1 MDPISIAVSA
11 ISVAGAAAKIS
22 LWLYNVV
29 ETTARID
36 STVLALSR
44 EVKSL
49 DDNLKSLSRTLQ
61 GCQSQALTLMHMNDE
76 IWRSIENNLHDC
88 GEALEEL
95 QTLVEEV
102 KRPVASR
109 NIFRKPN
116 LAMRLELRKKEITEF
131 QDKINKSNSAMQTA
145 VGVVSL
151 SLALRQNAS
160 SDLLM
165 SELQRLRE
173 LVEKTQRAARDSSN
187 VSYPAAARMSRS
199 LQGLAQAA
207 RKFHSN
213 ASTTASTRY
222 EGARQ
227 SRGRYGSHW
236 LGSDAGSLS
245 DFERDRIRDWTSGLR
260 VIDEV
265 TDTAST
271 VGTTPTGTTTTDRD
285 TVITGITT
293 PDPEEEEDD
302 DLELD
307 LEIFQ
312 NAEELGRMS
321 FAKRDYENAEKFLNK
336 AMSGVTGTSSD
347 PAQFENLKLQLSIC
361 YCFQA
366 KWQAAEAVLST
377 LGKKKRKA
385 DLPVFHLLHAVA
397 LAHLADEKYDSA
409 YSACKRSLQGKKKA
423 HGGKTNQDYIDSLCL
438 LAAICE
444 VRGEPIEAA
453 AIRHSIPGD
462 KMPAGF
468 PMPQEFIRS
477 HKSIIDNAFGKGF
490 NSNDE
495 AGPSSGGHAAA
506 EEDDTWSL
514 HASEGDAAER
524 IEQDT
529 GKEITTGND
538 ERISSQVGGW
548 DTGKE
553 ILSVPDGSHMTV
565 NPVTNKRIFS
575 DVETYDEET
584 GKILA
589 WAEWE
594 NCEWIPLHRYF
605 EAHHY
610 MIDDLIIDDQARR
623 RNNLPTKCRKD
634 EDKHSDLL
642 VVDIERLH
650 DAAYGTDSLK
660 EVYIPDV
667 PERPMGPG
675 PGLGI
680 STWQPPAI
688 STTFADEFSSNLYIS
703 EPRGDGVTTAPP
715 LHTQNSMDNTLL
727 SPSSPVVYRHQASRS
742 ADFTARPLEQ
752 SNNPFRRAASQRN
765 LNNPVAETL
774 KHTASF
780 ESLSRSHGPPAP
792 WTGRRYGTTRE
803 SPRLLQTPAVFLR
816 DVPDGKT
823 DGLILGVHLGL
834 ETAEVAVS
842 FDTGTIETCPGTL
855 YLNHT
860 SKPPDSI
867 PWFDCLSHTN
877 PPSSPPLS
885 TPTSPSLPSDPLSL
899 TTHPYHLL
907 QILQL
912 HALQSQSPLSTP
924 TSLPLPSP
932 ATYPAAATTFESS
945 LIRLASGLAKWIETT
960 RSGFYLAFTPL
971 DEIVFA
977 VPDALLSLPAARHK
991 LLDVLSRNELFR
1003 HAKVTPAS
1011 VAVVWYFLRTQGREV
1026 LLGGVG
1032 GGRGRIQVLVVQV
1045 GQLLAEVARY
1055 EIVAENG
1062 AVVVRAVGEARS
1074 EVCGAV
1080 QVEIRFAQMA
1090 YERLTGVVSR
1100 YKMRMAQGKLLGLVR
1115 TCVVRFRREV
1125 LLDFGGGE
1133 GVGGQGRRFLDSMV
1147 VGGEE
1152 SGKGGKWV
1160 VTGLE
1165 VPAGFPGLE
1174 NGSVEFSHKD
1184 IEGCFE
1190 GVTGRVGVMVGEAMR
1205 RGVEDG
1211 VVSNIFLT
1219 GCFAKS
1225 TMLVKAVDSAIQ
1237 HRGASRLWVQ
1247 HECTPHGAVMQ
1258 AKQLDFVNLQTS

>member
-1 MDPISIAVSA
+1 
-11 ISVAGAAAKIS
+11 
-22 LWLYNVV
+22 
-29 ETTARID
+29 
-36 STVLALSR
+36 
-44 EVKSL
+44 
-49 DDNLKSLSRTLQ
+49 
-61 GCQSQALTLMHMNDE
+61 
-76 IWRSIENNLHDC
+76 
-88 GEALEEL
+88 
-95 QTLVEEV
+95 
-102 KRPVASR
+102 
-109 NIFRKPN
+109 
-116 LAMRLELRKKEITEF
+116 
-131 QDKINKSNSAMQTA
+131 
-145 VGVVSL
+145 
-151 SLALRQNAS
+151 
-160 SDLLM
+160 M
-165 SELQRLRE
+165 SELQRLRG
-173 LVEKTQRAARDSSN
+173 LVENTQRAARDSSN

-207 RKFHSN
+207 RRFHSN

-227 SRGRYGSHW
+227 SRRFGSAW

-260 VIDEV
+260 AIDEV

-271 VGTTPTGTTTTDRD
+271 VGTTPTGTTTTDRE
-285 TVITGITT
+285 TVITT
-293 PDPEEEEDD
+293 PDPEEEDDD

-321 FAKRDYENAEKFLNK
+321 FAKRDYDNAEKFLNK

-347 PAQFENLKLQLSIC
+347 PAHFENLKLQLSIC

-409 YSACKRSLQGKKKA
+409 YNACKRSLQGKKKA

-477 HKSIIDNAFGKGF
+477 HKSIIATAFGKGF
-490 NSNDE
+490 NNTDAAE
-495 AGPSSGGHAAA
+495 PSSGGHAAE

-524 IEQDT
+524 SEQDT
-529 GKEITTGND
+529 GKEIITDNE

-553 ILSVPDGSHMTV
+553 ILSVPHGSHMTV

-575 DVETYDEET
+575 DVRRYDEET
-584 GKILA
+584 GRILA

-605 EAHHY
+605 EAHHH

-623 RNNLPTKCRKD
+623 NYNLPSKCMKD

-660 EVYIPDV
+660 EVYFPFPADREI

-680 STWQPPAI
+680 STWQPPTI
-688 STTFADEFSSNLYIS
+688 NTTLADAFSSNLYIS

-715 LHTQNSMDNTLL
+715 LHTHNSMDNTLL
-727 SPSSPVVYRHQASRS
+727 SPTSPQIYRHQSSRS
-742 ADFTARPLEQ
+742 VDFTGRPLEQ

-780 ESLSRSHGPPAP
+780 ESLSHSRGPPAP
-792 WTGRRYGTTRE
+792 WTGRRYGTTHE

-860 SKPPDSI
+860 SKPPDSL
-867 PWFDCLSHTN
+867 PWFDCLAHAT
-877 PPSSPPLS
+877 PSSPPLS
-885 TPTSPSLPSDPLSL
+885 TPASPSFPSDPISL

-912 HALQSQSPLSTP
+912 HALQSQSPLSTS

-932 ATYPAAATTFESS
+932 ASYSAAATTFESS
-945 LIRLASGLAKWIETT
+945 LNRLASGLAKWIETT

-977 VPDALLSLPAARHK
+977 VPDALLALPTAK
-991 LLDVLSRNELFR
+991 TKFIDILSRNELFR

-1011 VAVVWYFLRTQGREV
+1011 VAVIWYFLRTKGREV
-1026 LLGGVG
+1026 LLGGGVG
-1032 GGRGRIQVLVVQV
+1032 MGGRQSKIQVLVVQV

-1062 AVVVRAVGEARS
+1062 AVVVRPVVAGEEGEEASSSRS

-1080 QVEIRFAQMA
+1080 QVEIRFAQLA
-1090 YERLTGVVSR
+1090 YEKLAGIAGR
-1100 YKMRMAQGKLLGLVR
+1100 YKMRMAGAKLLALAR
-1115 TCVVRFRREV
+1115 TCAVQFRKEV
-1125 LLDFGGGE
+1125 LLGFAGGE
-1133 GVGGQGRRFLDSMV
+1133 KKAGGQQGRRFLDSFV
-1147 VGGEE
+1147 VSEGGD
-1152 SGKGGKWV
+1152 GGGKWV
-1160 VTGLE
+1160 AKGLE

-1174 NGSVEFSHKD
+1174 NGSVEFSHEE
-1184 IEGCFE
+1184 IEACFE
-1190 GVTGRVGVMVGEAMR
+1190 GVTSRVGTMVGEAMR
-1205 RGVEDG
+1205 RGAEDG
-1211 VVSNIFLT
+1211 VVSVSLT
-1219 GCFAKS
+1219 
-1225 TMLVKAVDSAIQ
+1225 
-1237 HRGASRLWVQ
+1237 
-1247 HECTPHGAVMQ
+1247 
-1258 AKQLDFVNLQTS
+1258 

>member
-1 MDPISIAVSA
+1 
-11 ISVAGAAAKIS
+11 
-22 LWLYNVV
+22 
-29 ETTARID
+29 
-36 STVLALSR
+36 
-44 EVKSL
+44 
-49 DDNLKSLSRTLQ
+49 
-61 GCQSQALTLMHMNDE
+61 MHMNDE
-76 IWRSIENNLHDC
+76 IWRSIESNLHDC

-102 KRPVASR
+102 KKPIASR

-116 LAMRLELRKKEITEF
+116 LAMRLGMRKKEISEF

-151 SLALRQNAS
+151 SLALRQNVS
-160 SDLLM
+160 SEMLM
-165 SELQRLRE
+165 SELQRLRG
-173 LVEKTQRAARDSSN
+173 LVENTQRAARDSSN

-207 RKFHSN
+207 RRFHSN

-222 EGARQ
+222 EGTRQ
-227 SRGRYGSHW
+227 SRRYGSAW

-260 VIDEV
+260 AIDEV

-271 VGTTPTGTTTTDRD
+271 VGTTPTGTTTTDRE
-285 TVITGITT
+285 TIITT
-293 PDPEEEEDD
+293 PDPEEEDDD

-321 FAKRDYENAEKFLNK
+321 FAKRDYDNAEKFLNK

-347 PAQFENLKLQLSIC
+347 PAHFENLKLQLSIC

-409 YSACKRSLQGKKKA
+409 YNACKRSLQGKKKA

-462 KMPAGF
+462 KMAAGF

-477 HKSIIDNAFGKGF
+477 HKSIIDVAFGKGF
-490 NSNDE
+490 NSNDA
-495 AGPSSGGHAAA
+495 AGPSASGHAHE

-514 HASEGDAAER
+514 HASEGDAADR
-524 IEQDT
+524 SEQDT
-529 GKEITTGND
+529 GKEIITDNE

-553 ILSVPDGSHMTV
+553 ILSVPAGSHMTV

-584 GKILA
+584 GRILA
-589 WAEWE
+589 WAEWD
-594 NCEWIPLHRYF
+594 NCEWIPLNRYF

-610 MIDDLIIDDQARR
+610 MIDDLIIDAQARR
-623 RNNLPTKCRKD
+623 NYNLPRKCMRD

-642 VVDIERLH
+642 VADIERLH
-650 DAAYGTDSLK
+650 DAVHGTDSFK

-680 STWQPPAI
+680 STWQPPTI
-688 STTFADEFSSNLYIS
+688 STTLADEFSSNLYIS

-715 LHTQNSMDNTLL
+715 LHTHNSTDSTHL
-727 SPSSPVVYRHQASRS
+727 SPTSPQIYRHQSSRS
-742 ADFTARPLEQ
+742 ADFTGRPLEQ

-765 LNNPVAETL
+765 LNNPVTETL

-780 ESLSRSHGPPAP
+780 ESLGHSHGPPAP
-792 WTGRRYGTTRE
+792 WTGRRYGSTRE

-860 SKPPDSI
+860 SKPPDSL
-867 PWFDCLSHTN
+867 PWFDCLCHTA
-877 PPSSPPLS
+877 PSSPPLS
-885 TPTSPSLPSDPLSL
+885 SPTTPSFPSDPISL

-912 HALQSQSPLSTP
+912 HALQSQSSLSTS

-932 ATYPAAATTFESS
+932 ATYPTAASTLESS
-945 LIRLASGLAKWIETT
+945 LARLASGLAKWIDTT
-960 RSGFYLAFTPL
+960 RGGFYLAFTPL

-977 VPDALLSLPAARHK
+977 VPDALLSLPAAQQK
-991 LLDVLSRNELFR
+991 LLDLLARNPLFR

-1011 VAVVWYFLRTQGREV
+1011 VAVVWFFLRTQGREV
-1026 LLGGVG
+1026 LLGGGRG
-1032 GGRGRIQVLVVQV
+1032 GGSSNRIQVLVVQA
-1045 GQLLAEVARY
+1045 GQLLTELARY

-1062 AVVVRAVGEARS
+1062 AVVVRPVGEARS

-1080 QVEIRFAQMA
+1080 QVELRFAQLA
-1090 YERLTGVVSR
+1090 HEKIVGIVGR
-1100 YKMRMAQGKLLGLVR
+1100 YKMRMAGAKLLGLVR
-1115 TCVVRFRREV
+1115 TCAVRFRREV
-1125 LLDFGGGE
+1125 LLDFAGGE
-1133 GVGGQGRRFLDSMV
+1133 EERVPRQGGRFLDSLV
-1147 VGGEE
+1147 AEDGAGG
-1152 SGKGGKWV
+1152 SGGKWV

-1165 VPAGFPGLE
+1165 VPAGYPGLE
-1174 NGSVEFSHKD
+1174 NGSVEFSYKE

-1190 GVTGRVGVMVGEAMR
+1190 GVTGRVGAMVGEGMR

-1211 VVSNIFLT
+1211 VVSSVFLT
-1219 GCFAKS
+1219 GSFAKS
-1225 TMLVKAVDSAIQ
+1225 ALVVKAVDSAIQ
-1237 HRGASRLWVQ
+1237 HRGAPRLWVQ

>member
-1 MDPISIAVSA
+1 
-11 ISVAGAAAKIS
+11 
-22 LWLYNVV
+22 
-29 ETTARID
+29 
-36 STVLALSR
+36 
-44 EVKSL
+44 
-49 DDNLKSLSRTLQ
+49 
-61 GCQSQALTLMHMNDE
+61 
-76 IWRSIENNLHDC
+76 
-88 GEALEEL
+88 
-95 QTLVEEV
+95 
-102 KRPVASR
+102 
-109 NIFRKPN
+109 
-116 LAMRLELRKKEITEF
+116 
-131 QDKINKSNSAMQTA
+131 
-145 VGVVSL
+145 
-151 SLALRQNAS
+151 
-160 SDLLM
+160 
-165 SELQRLRE
+165 
-173 LVEKTQRAARDSSN
+173 
-187 VSYPAAARMSRS
+187 MSRS

-207 RKFHSN
+207 RRFHSN

-227 SRGRYGSHW
+227 SRRYGSAW

-260 VIDEV
+260 AIDEV

-271 VGTTPTGTTTTDRD
+271 VGTTPTGTTTTDRE
-285 TVITGITT
+285 TVITT
-293 PDPEEEEDD
+293 PDPEEEDDD

-312 NAEELGRMS
+312 NAEQLGRMS
-321 FAKRDYENAEKFLNK
+321 FAKRDYDNAEKFLNK
-336 AMSGVTGTSSD
+336 AMSGATGTSSD
-347 PAQFENLKLQLSIC
+347 PAHFENLKLQLSIC

-453 AIRHSIPGD
+453 AIRHSIPAD

-477 HKSIIDNAFGKGF
+477 HKSIIDDAFGKGF
-490 NSNDE
+490 NSTDE
-495 AGPSSGGHAAA
+495 AEPSSGGHVAE

-514 HASEGDAAER
+514 HASEGDAADR
-524 IEQDT
+524 SEQDT
-529 GKEITTGND
+529 GKEITTDNP

-553 ILSVPDGSHMTV
+553 ILSVPHGSHMTV

-575 DVETYDEET
+575 DVETYDVET

-623 RNNLPTKCRKD
+623 NHNLPTKCRKD

-650 DAAYGTDSLK
+650 DAVHGTDSLK
-660 EVYIPDV
+660 ELYIPEIPV
-667 PERPMGPG
+667 RPIGPG

-680 STWQPPAI
+680 STWYTPTI
-688 STTFADEFSSNLYIS
+688 STTFADEFSSDLYIS
-703 EPRGDGVTTAPP
+703 EPRGEGVTSAPP
-715 LHTQNSMDNTLL
+715 LHTHNSMNNALL
-727 SPSSPVVYRHQASRS
+727 SPTSLPVYRHQASRS

-765 LNNPVAETL
+765 LSNPITETL

-780 ESLSRSHGPPAP
+780 ESLSRPHGPPAP

-855 YLNHT
+855 YLNHS
-860 SKPPDSI
+860 SKPHDSV
-867 PWFDCLSHTN
+867 PWFDCLSHSN
-877 PPSSPPLS
+877 LPSSPPLS
-885 TPTSPSLPSDPLSL
+885 APSSPSFPSDPLSL
-899 TTHPYHLL
+899 QSHPYHLL

-912 HALQSQSPLSTP
+912 HALQSQSPLSTT

-932 ATYPAAATTFESS
+932 AAYSTAASTFESS
-945 LIRLASGLAKWIETT
+945 LVRLASGLAKWIDTT
-960 RSGFYLAFTPL
+960 RGGFYLAFTPL

-977 VPDALLSLPAARHK
+977 VPDALLSLPAAKQK
-991 LLDVLSRNELFR
+991 LIDVLSRNELFR
-1003 HAKVTPAS
+1003 HAKVTPSS

-1026 LLGGVG
+1026 LLGGMG
-1032 GGRGRIQVLVVQV
+1032 GGRSKIQVLVVQV
-1045 GQLLAEVARY
+1045 GQLLTELARY

-1062 AVVVRAVGEARS
+1062 AVIVKPAGEARS

-1080 QVEIRFAQMA
+1080 QVELRFAQVA
-1090 YERLTGVVSR
+1090 FEKLTGIVSR
-1100 YKMRMAQGKLLGLVR
+1100 YKMRMANAKLLALVK
-1115 TCVVRFRREV
+1115 TCAVQFRKEV
-1125 LLDFGGGE
+1125 LLDFASE
-1133 GVGGQGRRFLDSMV
+1133 EEVPRQGRRFLDSLV
-1147 VGGEE
+1147 VNEE
-1152 SGKGGKWV
+1152 TTERKWIV
-1160 VTGLE
+1160 KGLE

-1174 NGSVEFSHKD
+1174 NGSVEFTHKE
-1184 IEGCFE
+1184 IRGCFE
-1190 GVTGRVGVMVGEAMR
+1190 GVASRVGAMVGEAMR
-1205 RGVEDG
+1205 RGVDDG
-1211 VVSNIFLT
+1211 VVSVSYSASRLEMEGRLTCEQNIFLT
-1219 GCFAKS
+1219 GCFTKS
-1225 TMLVKAVDSAIQ
+1225 ALLVKAIDSAIQ
-1237 HRGASRLWVQ
+1237 HRGAPRLWVQ